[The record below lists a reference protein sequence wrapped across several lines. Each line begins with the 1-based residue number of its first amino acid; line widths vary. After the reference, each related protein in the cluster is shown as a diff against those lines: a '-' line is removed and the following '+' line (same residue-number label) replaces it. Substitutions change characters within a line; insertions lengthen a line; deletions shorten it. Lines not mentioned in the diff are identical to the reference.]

1 MGYNTIMRNALL
13 AAGALGLLLT
23 GCSTNEAPADATT
36 PEAAATPQAAAT
48 AAPEAKEE
56 DHTGHAH
63 APGEHSAPST
73 PESGA
78 PVAPFAGG
86 ADAQAPLT
94 PTPELDMK
102 IEKAGK
108 AGDEKALAAALAE
121 RGTFR
126 MNDDNAGAKVKY
138 RAALDDY
145 RKALEADP
153 KNEDAIK
160 NKKMIEDIY
169 TSMGRPIPG
178 AEDEKKK

>member
-13 AAGALGLLLT
+13 AAGALGLLLS
-23 GCSTNEAPADATT
+23 GCSTNEAPADPAT
-36 PEAAATPQAAAT
+36 PETAATPQAAAT
-48 AAPEAKEE
+48 AASEDKAE
-56 DHTGHAH
+56 DHTGHDH
-63 APGEHSAPST
+63 ATAPST

-86 ADAQAPLT
+86 GAPTAPLT
-94 PTPELDMK
+94 PTPELDVK

-153 KNEDAIK
+153 KNEDAAK

-178 AEDEKKK
+178 AEEEKKK